1 MAGQILLGL
10 FVAIVI
16 GIALL
21 VLGLRGRRVNR
32 HPSCRGCG
40 FDLSGTLPDGVT
52 CPECGAGLRRDKA
65 VRIGQRRRMWSV
77 ASIGAVLILLPLSGI
92 CVTVYA
98 VLTGADIHSYKPA
111 GILLWEAKGDNAQT
125 LAAVAKEFS
134 KRRQAGKLDSATIG
148 RVVDAA
154 LAIQGDPDRP
164 WSEDWGDFI
173 EMVNLDGDVTDEQM
187 QRFRNQCVSL
197 TCEVRPKIAAGR
209 SLPIKVSHDEVRLSS
224 ASMVFVQ
231 AFISSAFL
239 DGKPFEPGIVPPGV
253 TDEFSMFSYAMP
265 NRSMGAGF
273 PIWGE
278 MVSGDSSPWGMGM
291 MMSMQMGEVP
301 MLRLPD
307 DIAPGE
313 HELRL
318 VLSIQGQEVDMNSGF
333 EWANK
338 DEEEDAPRHI
348 VTLTARFVVT
358 PTDEAGIEVIEP
370 TAELD
375 AEIRDALSPVSGWVY
390 DAEFGGRQAQISL
403 QGGTVPCGIAFD
415 AFLRVGDKQV
425 ALGPVLRAP
434 RSGTAAASPFPA
446 GMMMSTDLSA
456 SIGKADITGA
466 TLVLKPNPALA
477 LHTTEITRVYG
488 GEIVIESLEIQDM
501 DFESGVR
508 FDTTDADSDEDEG
521 SGSGLGALG
530 RFLLDGIRD
539 TQDPDEDE

>member
-1 MAGQILLGL
+1 MAGRMLLGL
-10 FVAIVI
+10 FLAIVI

-21 VLGLRGRRVNR
+21 TFGLRGRRVNR

-52 CPECGAGLRRDKA
+52 CPECGAGLKRDSA

-98 VLTGADIHSYKPA
+98 VLTGADIHSYKPT

-148 RVVDAA
+148 RVVDTA

-197 TCEVRPKIAAGR
+197 ACDVRPRIAMGR
-209 SLPIKVSHDEVRLSS
+209 PLPIKISHEEIRLSS
-224 ASMVFVQ
+224 GSMVFAQ

-239 DGKPFEPGIVPPGV
+239 DGQPLEPQIVPPGV
-253 TDEFSMFSYAMP
+253 TDEFSMLNYAIP
-265 NRSMGAGF
+265 NQSMGAGF
-273 PIWGE
+273 PIWAD

-291 MMSMQMGEVP
+291 TMSMQMGEVP
-301 MLRLPD
+301 MLGLPD
-307 DIAPGE
+307 DIAPGD

-318 VLSIQGQEVDMNSGF
+318 VLSVRGQEVDMNSGF
-333 EWANK
+333 GWENQS
-338 DEEEDAPRHI
+338 EENDAAQHI
-348 VTLTARFVVT
+348 VTLTSRFVVT

-370 TAELD
+370 TAELE
-375 AEIRDALSPVSGWVY
+375 AEIRDVLSPVSGWVY
-390 DAEFGGRQAQISL
+390 DAGFGGRQAQISL
-403 QGGTVPCGIAFD
+403 QGGAVPCGIAFD
-415 AFLRVGDKQV
+415 AFLRVGGKQV

-434 RSGTAAASPFPA
+434 RSGTAAASPFPP
-446 GMMMSTDLSA
+446 GMMSTDLSA
-456 SIGKADITGA
+456 SIGKADITDA

-477 LHTTEITRVYG
+477 LRTTEITRVYG
-488 GEIVIESLEIQDM
+488 GEIVIESLEIQDV
-501 DFESGVR
+501 DFESGVQI
-508 FDTTDADSDEDEG
+508 DTTDTETDEDDG
-521 SGSGLGALG
+521 SGSALGALG
-530 RFLLDGIRD
+530 RFFLESAKDNE
-539 TQDPDEDE
+539 DPEEDE

>member
-1 MAGQILLGL
+1 MAGRMLLGL
-10 FVAIVI
+10 FLAIVI

-52 CPECGAGLRRDKA
+52 CPECGAGLKRDRA

-77 ASIGAVLILLPLSGI
+77 ASIGAALILLPLSGI
-92 CVTVYA
+92 CVTVYS

-197 TCEVRPKIAAGR
+197 ACEVRPRIAMGGP
-209 SLPIKVSHDEVRLSS
+209 LPIKVSHEEIRLSS
-224 ASMVFVQ
+224 GSMVFAQ
-231 AFISSAFL
+231 AFIRSAFL
-239 DGKPFEPGIVPPGV
+239 DGQPFEPRIVPPGV
-253 TDEFSMFSYAMP
+253 TDEFSMLSYAIP
-265 NRSMGAGF
+265 NQSMGAGF
-273 PIWGE
+273 PIWAD

-301 MLRLPD
+301 MLGLPD
-307 DIAPGE
+307 EIAPGE

-318 VLSIQGQEVDMNSGF
+318 VLSVRGQEVDMNSGF
-333 EWANK
+333 GWETPS
-338 DEEEDAPRHI
+338 EEDGDAQHI
-348 VTLTARFVVT
+348 VTLTSRFVVT

-370 TAELD
+370 TAELE

-390 DAEFGGRQAQISL
+390 DAGFGGRQAQISL
-403 QGGTVPCGIAFD
+403 EGGAVPCGIAFD
-415 AFLRVGDKQV
+415 AFLRVGGKQV

-434 RSGTAAASPFPA
+434 RSGTAAASPFPP
-446 GMMMSTDLSA
+446 GMMSTDLSA
-456 SIGKADITGA
+456 SIGKADITDA

-477 LHTTEITRVYG
+477 LRTTEITRVYG
-488 GEIVIESLEIQDM
+488 GEIVIESLEIQDV
-501 DFESGVR
+501 DFESGVQIDMT
-508 FDTTDADSDEDEG
+508 DTETDEDDG

-530 RFLLDGIRD
+530 RFLLGGTRD